1 MIGRGLATVFRF
13 RSSVRFDSLV
23 PRRLASQTFVE
34 GTFPATTQVSPLLAE
49 AWTSL
54 VRDDALRLPLD
65 HPGRLL
71 SEYFRQ
77 RRRSSLGDSVTL
89 ANALGERRDTVF
101 LVAGRAEIVSCEA
114 IVAAAAH
121 PWHNLLRGNQR
132 GGRPRV
138 IFLEPT
144 LDTDLLQ
151 GAIDLVRRVGEGTEV
166 HDRWA
171 VILIAPADSGDGPQA
186 VELRRD
192 LRDAAAPLV
201 EQLRETAGG
210 DDELRARLIVLDET
224 AEGAAKLVASGTPF
238 HPLLLP
244 RRASLLDGPAM
255 FVSALVGADSIS
267 QLKGAVWFWEKEKVK
282 LAHESRV
289 TALAEFL
296 SRTGCRIAV
305 WHHALEPLGRRLAK
319 IGSVPVQAAYSHAG
333 RRELGADGDRPT
345 LHLWSD
351 AVRRDPLNAASLD
364 EAEPR
369 LVVDELRSR
378 YAAMLAEPTATNA
391 EIRVRRLNDIAV
403 GELCQW
409 FTAAKLLMRY
419 VGMPTTS
426 EASGGRKSPGI
437 FEAHER

>member
-1 MIGRGLATVFRF
+1 M
-13 RSSVRFDSLV
+13 
-23 PRRLASQTFVE
+23 
-34 GTFPATTQVSPLLAE
+34 
-49 AWTSL
+49 
-54 VRDDALRLPLD
+54 RDDAIRLPLD

-89 ANALGERRDTVF
+89 ANALGERCDTVF
-101 LVAGRAEIVSCEA
+101 LVAGRAETVSCEA

-171 VILIAPADSGDGPQA
+171 VILVAPADSGDVQ
-186 VELRRD
+186 LRRD
-192 LRDAAAPLV
+192 LREGAAPLV
-201 EQLRETAGG
+201 EQLRESAGG
-210 DDELRARLIVLDET
+210 DDELRARLVVIDET
-224 AEGAAKLVASGTPF
+224 PESAAELVAVGTPF
-238 HPLLLP
+238 HPLTLP

-296 SRTGCRIAV
+296 SRPGCRIAV
-305 WHHALEPLGRRLAK
+305 WHHALEPLAGRLAEVGP
-319 IGSVPVQAAYSHAG
+319 IPIHAAYSHPG
-333 RRELGADGDRPT
+333 RRVLSADGDRPT

-369 LVVDELRSR
+369 LVADELRSG
-378 YAAMLAEPTATNA
+378 YSALSADSTMTA

-409 FTAAKLLMRY
+409 FSAGRLLLKLSA
-419 VGMPTTS
+419 G
-426 EASGGRKSPGI
+426 
-437 FEAHER
+437 